1 MKNHTS
7 DFHKKSRL
15 LQKEFDERIKLQQA
29 YIVGVIRGKRN
40 ISMLILQKVAI
51 DLDISHN
58 KI

>member
-1 MKNHTS
+1 M
-7 DFHKKSRL
+7 
-15 LQKEFDERIKLQQA
+15 
-29 YIVGVIRGKRN
+29 RGKRN